1 MIIVEANSLFDKRIM
16 EFRYSEMTVLTETT
30 KLKLNSNPRTR
41 DQMQEIQNHRR

>member
-16 EFRYSEMTVLTETT
+16 EFIYSEMTVLIETT
-30 KLKLNSNPRTR
+30 KLKLNSNFRTR